1 MCSSDLGASPIWIGL
16 VAGVVCCYAVR
27 IKNRFGFDD
36 SLDVVGVHF
45 VGGLVGSLL
54 IGVFADPEFF
64 GAEFLAGVLHGGGL
78 RLLGEQA
85 LANIVA
91 IVWSFGLTFGLMHL
105 LRVTMGVRVDPET
118 EYNGLDLAL
127 HGETA
132 YHSGN

>member
-1 MCSSDLGASPIWIGL
+1 MCSSDL
-16 VAGVVCCYAVR
+16 
-27 IKNRFGFDD
+27 
-36 SLDVVGVHF
+36 
-45 VGGLVGSLL
+45 GSLL